1 MWDFHF
7 DTKKSHLRNPST
19 LKPPVFYVTFAFSR
33 GSTGVWSCVI
43 FPIPLMS
50 LCMFLTLK
58 NCYSFKNEVEANVF
72 VGGKLV
78 ARYFCWKCM
87 QAGKRW
93 SVLVKQLH
101 AASRA
106 CLSSTVCSRNY
117 CQGRQRAASGT
128 HADMAAKLKI
138 LYISTHQ
145 KQTWNLKIYPQTEK
159 EKDLP
164 KTATFQFHDC
174 FRVYLLCVKKC
185 SFNCRYI
192 LLKKCW
198 YIESKYPSNTRASW

>member
-1 MWDFHF
+1 MFSF
-7 DTKKSHLRNPST
+7 LGKICGKILFLLGSACRPEASGE
-19 LKPPVFYVTFAFSR
+19 VF
-33 GSTGVWSCVI
+33 
-43 FPIPLMS
+43 
-50 LCMFLTLK
+50 
-58 NCYSFKNEVEANVF
+58 
-72 VGGKLV
+72 
-78 ARYFCWKCM
+78 
-87 QAGKRW
+87 
-93 SVLVKQLH
+93 LVKQLH

-117 CQGRQRAASGT
+117 CEGRQRAASGT

-192 LLKKCW
+192 LLKKC
-198 YIESKYPSNTRASW
+198 